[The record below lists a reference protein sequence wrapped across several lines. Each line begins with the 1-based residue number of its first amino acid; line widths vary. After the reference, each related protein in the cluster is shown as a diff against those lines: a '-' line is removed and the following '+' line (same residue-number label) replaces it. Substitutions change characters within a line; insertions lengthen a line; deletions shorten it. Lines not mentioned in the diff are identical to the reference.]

1 MIVVMIKWVANPFR
15 GDRFAEG
22 WLPAAEAALDYGAVA
37 WSFYRANDGRL
48 DFLQTATFR
57 TKAEWDLYWYS
68 EEISEKRVEIGR
80 LLPGAAAAEL
90 PRDPRR
96 GCREAGA
103 QLPLASWRCWR
114 CWR

>member
-1 MIVVMIKWVANPFR
+1 MICVMIKWAVNPFR

-68 EEISEKRVEIGR
+68 EEISEKRVEMAGYYQVP
-80 LLPGAAAAEL
+80 LLPSFHEILGEGVVKPEL
-90 PRDPRR
+90 SSR
-96 GCREAGA
+96 
-103 QLPLASWRCWR
+103 
-114 CWR
+114 

>member
-37 WSFYRANDGRL
+37 WSFYRAIDGRL

-68 EEISEKRVEIGR
+68 EEISEKRVELAGYYQVP
-80 LLPGAAAAEL
+80 LLPSFHEILGEGVVKPEL
-90 PRDPRR
+90 SSR
-96 GCREAGA
+96 
-103 QLPLASWRCWR
+103 
-114 CWR
+114 

>member
-68 EEISEKRVEIGR
+68 EEISEKRVEMAGYYQVP
-80 LLPGAAAAEL
+80 LLPSFHEILGEGVVKPEL
-90 PRDPRR
+90 
-96 GCREAGA
+96 
-103 QLPLASWRCWR
+103 SSS
-114 CWR
+114 

>member
-15 GDRFAEG
+15 GDVFAEG

-37 WSFYRANDGRL
+37 WSFYRAIDGRL

-68 EEISEKRVEIGR
+68 EEISEKRVEMAGYYQVP
-80 LLPGAAAAEL
+80 LLPTYHEILGEGVVKPEL
-90 PRDPRR
+90 SSR
-96 GCREAGA
+96 
-103 QLPLASWRCWR
+103 
-114 CWR
+114 

>member
-68 EEISEKRVEIGR
+68 EEISEKRVEMAGYYQVP
-80 LLPGAAAAEL
+80 LLPSFHEILGEGVVKAEL
-90 PRDPRR
+90 SSR
-96 GCREAGA
+96 
-103 QLPLASWRCWR
+103 
-114 CWR
+114 

>member
-68 EEISEKRVEIGR
+68 EEISEKRVEMAGYYQVP
-80 LLPGAAAAEL
+80 LLPSFHEILGEGVVKPEL
-90 PRDPRR
+90 SSR
-96 GCREAGA
+96 
-103 QLPLASWRCWR
+103 
-114 CWR
+114 

>member
-37 WSFYRANDGRL
+37 WSFYRAIDGRL

-68 EEISEKRVEIGR
+68 EEISEKRVEMAGYYQVP
-80 LLPGAAAAEL
+80 LLPSFHEILGEGVVKPEL
-90 PRDPRR
+90 SSR
-96 GCREAGA
+96 
-103 QLPLASWRCWR
+103 
-114 CWR
+114 

>member
-15 GDRFAEG
+15 GDLFAEG

-68 EEISEKRVEIGR
+68 EEISAKRVEMAGYYQVP
-80 LLPGAAAAEL
+80 LLPSFHEILGEGVVKPEL
-90 PRDPRR
+90 SSR
-96 GCREAGA
+96 
-103 QLPLASWRCWR
+103 
-114 CWR
+114 

>member
-57 TKAEWDLYWYS
+57 TKAQWDLYWYS
-68 EEISEKRVEIGR
+68 EEISEKRVEMAGYYQVP
-80 LLPGAAAAEL
+80 LLPSFHEILGEGVVKPEL
-90 PRDPRR
+90 SSR
-96 GCREAGA
+96 
-103 QLPLASWRCWR
+103 
-114 CWR
+114 

>member
-37 WSFYRANDGRL
+37 WSFYRAHDGRL

-57 TKAEWDLYWYS
+57 TKADWDLYWYS
-68 EEISEKRVEIGR
+68 EEISEKRVEMAGYYQVP
-80 LLPGAAAAEL
+80 LLPSFHEILGEGVVKPEL
-90 PRDPRR
+90 SSR
-96 GCREAGA
+96 
-103 QLPLASWRCWR
+103 
-114 CWR
+114 